1 MSPVIEKVCPICKS
15 VFIPT
20 VQWVYVRGALSREK
34 YFCRY
39 SCMRKY
45 DLNRKAH
52 PGCVE
57 KRMQANRAR
66 IEKYLDEGLTPV
78 QIARSMGIS
87 ESSAKR
93 YIEQIEIDRDG
104 RTRKESIRPAKGT
117 PRPGERIRTR
127 KASSPKANGIRTNE
141 MNREENSHA
150 DPR

>member
-1 MSPVIEKVCPICKS
+1 MIEKVCPICKS

-117 PRPGERIRTR
+117 TSGRKNPHPESEPSQNKRNQDKRNESGGKQPCRPSVI
-127 KASSPKANGIRTNE
+127 
-141 MNREENSHA
+141 
-150 DPR
+150 